1 MNAFRS
7 KNQSGT
13 MALLGCVV
21 GIATIWLI
29 VLPATANLPIV
40 RSHLEFL
47 ESHRVN
53 AAAMFYTELE
63 PKDSFPPTR

>member
-1 MNAFRS
+1 MNAFQF

-13 MALLGCVV
+13 MALIGCVV
-21 GIATIWLI
+21 GIATIWMI
-29 VLPATANLPIV
+29 VLPAAAKIPSV

-63 PKDSFPPTR
+63 SKD